1 MKKNIVGIIVE
12 YNPFHNGH
20 KYHLEKA
27 KEKGEIVVAVMS
39 GDFVQRGEPAIVNRW
54 ERAKMALKAGVDLVV
69 ELPIFYSTQ
78 SAEIFA
84 LGAIKILEKLKV
96 NEIVFGTEEGS
107 LGKIK
112 KILEIEKKEGF
123 NENLK
128 SFLKDG
134 ISYPNAYT
142 KTLKLY
148 GIEEELQ
155 SNEILALEYKR
166 AIEKIG
172 SKIEVTSIKRENSTY
187 YSEEVKGNILSATG
201 IRKKIFNNESVGSLM
216 PKEVYEIL
224 KNNGYTSLKEY
235 YELIRVLVLQT
246 KDNLNRI
253 QDIED
258 GYENRVYE
266 SVKSSSSFDEF
277 MKNVVTKRYTIG
289 RVQRILLHIL
299 LGITKEITEKVK
311 VDLPFI
317 RVLAFNEKGKE
328 HLKFLKKEGIKVL
341 VGLKNIKKDLNEFEK
356 NMLELNENASIIYS
370 MKNFYENEKVAI
382 IEVNND

>member
-1 MKKNIVGIIVE
+1 MKKNIVGVIVE

-27 KEKGEIVVAVMS
+27 KEKGEVVVAVMS

-54 ERAKMALKAGVDLVV
+54 ERAKMALKAGVDLVI

-112 KILEIEKKEGF
+112 KILEIEKKDGF
-123 NENLK
+123 NQSLK

-166 AIEKIG
+166 AVEKIG
-172 SKIEVTSIKRENSTY
+172 SKIEVTSIKRESSTY
-187 YSEEVKGNILSATG
+187 YSEEVKGNISSATG
-201 IRKKIFNNESVGSLM
+201 IRKKIFNNESVESLM

-235 YELIRVLVLQT
+235 YELIRILILQN

-266 SVKSSSSFDEF
+266 SAKISSSFDEF

-328 HLKFLKKEGIKVL
+328 HLKFLKKEGVKVL

>member
-128 SFLKDG
+128 SFLKEG
-134 ISYPNAYT
+134 ISYPNAYI

-187 YSEEVKGNILSATG
+187 YSEEVKGNISSATG
-201 IRKKIFNNESVGSLM
+201 IRKKIFNSETVESLM
-216 PKEVYEIL
+216 PKKIYNIL
-224 KNNGYTSLKEY
+224 KNNSYTSLKEY

-266 SVKSSSSFDEF
+266 SVKSSRDFDEF

-311 VDLPFI
+311 IDLPFI

-328 HLKFLKKEGIKVL
+328 HLKFLKKEGVKVL

>member
-1 MKKNIVGIIVE
+1 MKKNIVGVIVE

-27 KEKGEIVVAVMS
+27 KEKGEVVVAVMS

-54 ERAKMALKAGVDLVV
+54 ERAKMALKAGVDLVI

-123 NENLK
+123 NQSLK

-187 YSEEVKGNILSATG
+187 YSEEVKGNISSATG
-201 IRKKIFNNESVGSLM
+201 IRKKIFNNESVESLM
-216 PKEVYEIL
+216 PKEVYDIL

-235 YELIRVLVLQT
+235 YELIRILILQN

-266 SVKSSSSFDEF
+266 NAKISISFDEF

-328 HLKFLKKEGIKVL
+328 HLKFLKKEGVKVL

>member
-54 ERAKMALKAGVDLVV
+54 ERAKMALKAGVDLVI

-107 LGKIK
+107 LRKIK

-123 NENLK
+123 NESLK
-128 SFLKDG
+128 SFLKEG
-134 ISYPNAYT
+134 ISYPNAYI

-187 YSEEVKGNILSATG
+187 YSEEVKGNISSATG
-201 IRKKIFNNESVGSLM
+201 IRKKIFNNESVKSLM

-235 YELIRVLVLQT
+235 YELIRVLVLQN
-246 KDNLNRI
+246 KENLNKI

-266 SVKSSSSFDEF
+266 NVKNSRDFDEF
-277 MKNVVTKRYTIG
+277 MKNIVTKRYTIG

-328 HLKFLKKEGIKVL
+328 HLKFLKKEGVKVL